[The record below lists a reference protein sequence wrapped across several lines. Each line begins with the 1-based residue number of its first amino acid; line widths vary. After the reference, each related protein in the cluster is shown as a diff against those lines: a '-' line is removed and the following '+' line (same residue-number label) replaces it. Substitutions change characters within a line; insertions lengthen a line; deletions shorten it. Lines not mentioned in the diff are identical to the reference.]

1 MAAGLKVLR
10 AGVKD
15 EYESGFVE
23 NGFFSLF
30 AQSDGENAF
39 VVDVSFALP
48 NTMEDLDAAELEC
61 TMTAQELRDLTD
73 ELDALCEKYPDRK
86 N

>member
-1 MAAGLKVLR
+1 VL
-10 AGVKD
+10 
-15 EYESGFVE
+15 
-23 NGFFSLF
+23 
-30 AQSDGENAF
+30 
-39 VVDVSFALP
+39 DVSFALP
-48 NTMEDLDAAELEC
+48 NTMEDLDTAELEC